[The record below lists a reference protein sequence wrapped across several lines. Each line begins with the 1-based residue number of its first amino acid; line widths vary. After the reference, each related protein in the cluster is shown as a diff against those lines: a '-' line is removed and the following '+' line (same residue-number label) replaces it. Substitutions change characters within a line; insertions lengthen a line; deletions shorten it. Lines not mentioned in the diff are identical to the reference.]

1 LNAAQA
7 PALRWA
13 PPWTVALVALWPLP
27 LAAQALLSVGA
38 LAGAGWLLLRRSS
51 GSGALLSGPAWA
63 LTSVLFCAFWLPE
76 AAAALDA
83 EGGWEA
89 WRAVL
94 LDLRLLPLLWLAAA
108 AVAAA
113 DGRRRVFDGLAL
125 VALAWAL
132 DLLVSALAG
141 SSLLHGLYARL
152 APFSGGFAQCPQG
165 GALATMPLSAFAG
178 CGAWQGLALAGLSPF
193 ALAAGA
199 RRGDLA
205 WLAVALVMTAAIA
218 LSAAAMAWVAFACV
232 LLLELRRRSGWRQ
245 AMLLLAIVTAGSGL
259 AATLAT
265 RAPATAGGDH
275 WITAARAR
283 TALETT
289 AGQWRDALCVARAH
303 ALNGVGAG
311 GLEPALRDCP
321 SMAGTSVAAP
331 READAVRA
339 LPLLLEV
346 FLETGAVGLLLWL
359 AGIALA
365 WRAWRY
371 ADAAA
376 RARAWPAL
384 QALLALLFPLNASLP
399 VYAGLWGSAL
409 LLLAGLYAGALWG
422 RVYAAPAP
430 LP

>member
-1 LNAAQA
+1 MNAAQA
-7 PALRWA
+7 PTLRWA
-13 PPWTVALVALWPLP
+13 PLWAAALVALWPLP
-27 LAAQALLSVGA
+27 MAAQALLSVGA

-76 AAAALDA
+76 AVAALDA
-83 EGGWEA
+83 EGGWVA

-94 LDLRLLPLLWLAAA
+94 VDLRLLPLLWLAAA
-108 AVAAA
+108 AVA
-113 DGRRRVFDGLAL
+113 DPGGRRRVFAGLAL

-132 DLLVSALAG
+132 DLLISAASG
-141 SSLLHGLYARL
+141 GSLLHGLYARL
-152 APFSGGFAQCPQG
+152 APFAGGLAQCPPEATP
-165 GALATMPLSAFAG
+165 GAMPLSAFAG
-178 CGAWQGLALAGLSPF
+178 CGAWQGLALACLSPF

-199 RRGDLA
+199 RRGHLA
-205 WLAVALVMTAAIA
+205 WLTVALVMTAAVA
-218 LSAAAMAWVAFACV
+218 LSAAVMAWIACACV
-232 LLLELRRRSGWRQ
+232 LLLELRRRPKWQQGV
-245 AMLLLAIVTAGSGL
+245 LLFAAAALGIGL
-259 AATLAT
+259 AALLAT
-265 RAPATAGGDH
+265 RAPANAGQPR
-275 WITAARAR
+275 ISAAHAQ
-283 TALETT
+283 TALEAT
-289 AGQWRDALCVARAH
+289 AGQWRDALCVARGH

-321 SMAGTSVAAP
+321 SVAGTD
-331 READAVRA
+331 DASGIRA
-339 LPLLLEV
+339 LPLPLEV
-346 FLETGAVGLLLWL
+346 FAETGAAGLLLWL

-371 ADAAA
+371 ADTAA

-422 RVYAAPAP
+422 RIDEATAPQS
-430 LP
+430 